1 MTGEYLEYTKWKM
14 NAYSL
19 ALGIPENTNFASIH
33 EWLEYILG
41 RTAKV
46 TVTQKGN
53 YLNITKVEPLEQVYR
68 GRFSILKIYDKE
80 DMLVFEG
87 ELLEGRNILEL
98 HYSQMYALRD
108 NSQPHLPQNAKY
120 PKVICNGVTFTK
132 LELYEVGYTLTI
144 KGEVYEVTK
153 IEKIR

>member
-1 MTGEYLEYTKWKM
+1 MYKTDYTNTGNKEFKNMGEGEHTASITKTFFRDRVTPDGLAFEDISILWANDKDETAFDTIFQNVDDTGEYLEYTKWKM

-53 YLNITKVEPLEQVYR
+53 YLNITKVEPAEQ
-68 GRFSILKIYDKE
+68 FTEE
-80 DMLVFEG
+80 DLGF
-87 ELLEGRNILEL
+87 
-98 HYSQMYALRD
+98 
-108 NSQPHLPQNAKY
+108 
-120 PKVICNGVTFTK
+120 
-132 LELYEVGYTLTI
+132 
-144 KGEVYEVTK
+144 
-153 IEKIR
+153 

>member
-1 MTGEYLEYTKWKM
+1 
-14 NAYSL
+14 
-19 ALGIPENTNFASIH
+19 
-33 EWLEYILG
+33 
-41 RTAKV
+41 
-46 TVTQKGN
+46 
-53 YLNITKVEPLEQVYR
+53 
-68 GRFSILKIYDKE
+68 
-80 DMLVFEG
+80 MLVFEG

-153 IEKIR
+153 IEKLDRGYVYTFNHEIEISSIKKYDNHNSMWVALRRWQKKNGRT